1 MPTLPQFLAI
11 IKSEFPEDRL
21 TWQKNVPTFHP
32 ENAEDAAKLF
42 KLANRAGRPPL
53 AVGSSN
59 DENGADPSATLR
71 TSLGVCRP
79 QIFITGFGNNIDP
92 IGEPFESMLS
102 IRTDRLNDLIE
113 LNAPDFYVK
122 VGSGYPLRE
131 LDEHLKAA
139 QLFLPHSRLPY
150 VGSVGG
156 SIAVN
161 LNAEMHGHD
170 LPLRRYFIWAEVVT
184 PQGDII
190 KPGSVCFK
198 SVSGYDIVKLFAG
211 SWGLLGLIVSAAF
224 RVLPLSAEQEYAT
237 LRQKEIDRN
246 KLLDSLKVA
255 NRETDAIYSRKIK
268 EKFDPA
274 GVLPVV

>member
-1 MPTLPQFLAI
+1 MSTLPQFLAI

-32 ENAEDAAKLF
+32 ESAEDAAKLF
-42 KLANRAGRPPL
+42 KLANKYAKR
-53 AVGSSN
+53 
-59 DENGADPSATLR
+59 GADA
-71 TSLGVCRP
+71 GVCRP
-79 QIFITGFGNNIDP
+79 RLFITGFGNNIDP

-122 VGSGYPLRE
+122 VGSGFPLRE
-131 LDEHLKAA
+131 LEKELKAA
-139 QLFLPHSRLPY
+139 SLFLPHSRLPY

-161 LNAEMHGHD
+161 LNAELNGHD
-170 LPLRRYFIWAEVVT
+170 LPLRRYFVQAEIVT

-190 KPGSVCFK
+190 KPGSICFK

-224 RVLPLSAEQEYAT
+224 RVLPKSAEHEYAS
-237 LRQKEIDRN
+237 LKQKDIDRKKLLESLNESNREIDA
-246 KLLDSLKVA
+246 V
-255 NRETDAIYSRKIK
+255 YSRKIK
-268 EKFDPA
+268 TKFDPA
-274 GVLPVV
+274 GVLPIVS

>member
-1 MPTLPQFLAI
+1 MPTLPQFLKILA
-11 IKSEFPEDRL
+11 SEFPEDRL

-32 ENAEDAAKLF
+32 ENAEDAAKLL
-42 KLANRAGRPPL
+42 KLANTNKQR
-53 AVGSSN
+53 
-59 DENGADPSATLR
+59 
-71 TSLGVCRP
+71 
-79 QIFITGFGNNIDP
+79 IFITGFGNNIDP

-131 LDEHLKAA
+131 LNEHLKAA

-161 LNAEMHGHD
+161 LNAELHGHD
-170 LPLRRYFIWAEVVT
+170 LPLRRYFIQAEIVT

-190 KPGSVCFK
+190 KPGSICFK

-224 RVLPLSAEQEYAT
+224 RVLPISAEHEYAT
-237 LRQKEIDRN
+237 LRQKEVDSN
-246 KLLDSLKVA
+246 KLLDSLKDSNSA
-255 NRETDAIYSRKIK
+255 TDAVYSRKVK
-268 EKFDPA
+268 AKFDPA
-274 GVLPVV
+274 GVLPIVP

>member
-32 ENAEDAAKLF
+32 ENAEDAAKLL
-42 KLANRAGRPPL
+42 KLANKHKQR
-53 AVGSSN
+53 
-59 DENGADPSATLR
+59 
-71 TSLGVCRP
+71 
-79 QIFITGFGNNIDP
+79 IFITGFGNNIDP
-92 IGEPFESMLS
+92 IGEPFVNMLS

-122 VGSGYPLRE
+122 VGSGFPLRE
-131 LDEHLKAA
+131 LEKELKQAS
-139 QLFLPHSRLPY
+139 LFLPHSQLPY
-150 VGSVGG
+150 VGSIGG
-156 SIAVN
+156 SVAVN

-170 LPLRRYFIWAEVVT
+170 LPLRRYLIWAEVVT

-224 RVLPLSAEQEYAT
+224 RVLPLSAEHEYAT
-237 LRQKEIDRN
+237 LKQKEIERD
-246 KLLDSLKVA
+246 KLLHSLNDSNHA
-255 NRETDAIYSRKIK
+255 TDAVYSRKIK
-268 EKFDPA
+268 EKFDPV

>member
-1 MPTLPQFLAI
+1 MPKLEKFLSI
-11 IKSEFPEDRL
+11 ISSEFPEDRL

-32 ENAEDAAKLF
+32 ENAEDAASLL
-42 KLANRAGRPPL
+42 KLANKHEQR
-53 AVGSSN
+53 
-59 DENGADPSATLR
+59 
-71 TSLGVCRP
+71 
-79 QIFITGFGNNIDP
+79 IFITGFGNNIDP

-131 LDEHLKAA
+131 LDEHLRDAK
-139 QLFLPHSRLPY
+139 LFLPHSRLPY

-156 SIAVN
+156 GIAVN

-184 PQGDII
+184 PEGDII

-198 SVSGYDIVKLFAG
+198 SVSGYDIVKIFAG

-224 RVLPLSAEQEYAT
+224 RVLPITAEGEYIT
-237 LRQKEIDRN
+237 LRQKGIHRE
-246 KLLDSLKVA
+246 KLLDSLKEPNPVI
-255 NRETDAIYSRKIK
+255 DALYSRKIK
-268 EKFDPA
+268 EKFDPI
-274 GVLPVV
+274 GVLPKV

>member
-1 MPTLPQFLAI
+1 MPTLPQFLKI
-11 IKSEFPEDRL
+11 IASEFQEDRL

-32 ENAEDAAKLF
+32 ENAEDAAKLL
-42 KLANRAGRPPL
+42 KLANRHK
-53 AVGSSN
+53 
-59 DENGADPSATLR
+59 
-71 TSLGVCRP
+71 
-79 QIFITGFGNNIDP
+79 QHIFITGFGNNIDP

-131 LDEHLKAA
+131 LDDELKASN
-139 QLFLPHSRLPY
+139 LFLPQSRLPY
-150 VGSVGG
+150 VGSIGG

-161 LNAEMHGHD
+161 LNAELGGHD
-170 LPLRRYFIWAEVVT
+170 LPLRRYLIWAEVVT
-184 PQGDII
+184 PGGDII

-198 SVSGYDIVKLFAG
+198 SVSGYDIVKIFAG

-224 RVLPLSAEQEYAT
+224 RVLPITAENEYKS
-237 LRQKEIDRN
+237 LMQKEIKRDLLLNALANSN
-246 KLLDSLKVA
+246 KA
-255 NRETDAIYSRKIK
+255 TDAVYSRKIK
-268 EKFDPA
+268 EKFDPV

>member
-1 MPTLPQFLAI
+1 MTTLPQFLKI
-11 IKSEFPEDRL
+11 ISSEFPEDRL

-32 ENAEDAAKLF
+32 ENAEDASKLLR
-42 KLANRAGRPPL
+42 LANKHKQR
-53 AVGSSN
+53 
-59 DENGADPSATLR
+59 
-71 TSLGVCRP
+71 
-79 QIFITGFGNNIDP
+79 IFITGFGNNIDP
-92 IGEPFESMLS
+92 IGEPFVNMLS

-150 VGSVGG
+150 VGSIGG

-161 LNAEMHGHD
+161 LNAELHGHD

-184 PQGDII
+184 PEGDII

-224 RVLPLSAEQEYAT
+224 RVFPLSAEGEYT
-237 LRQKEIDRN
+237 
-246 KLLDSLKVA
+246 SLKQKGI
-255 NRETDAIYSRKIK
+255 NRDRLLNALKQSSGETDALYSRKIK
-268 EKFDPA
+268 SKFDPA

>member
-1 MPTLPQFLAI
+1 MSTLLQFLSI

-32 ENAEDAAKLF
+32 ENAEDASKLL
-42 KLANRAGRPPL
+42 KLANTNKQRL
-53 AVGSSN
+53 
-59 DENGADPSATLR
+59 
-71 TSLGVCRP
+71 
-79 QIFITGFGNNIDP
+79 FITGFGNNIDP

-122 VGSGYPLRE
+122 VGSGFPLRE
-131 LDEHLKAA
+131 LEKELKAVS
-139 QLFLPHSRLPY
+139 LFLPHSRLPY

-170 LPLRRYFIWAEVVT
+170 LPLRRYLIWAEVVT

-224 RVLPLSAEQEYAT
+224 RVLPISAEQEYAT
-237 LRQKEIDRN
+237 LMQKDIERD
-246 KLLDSLKVA
+246 KLLDSLKDA
-255 NRETDAIYSRKIK
+255 NRATDAVYSRKIK

-274 GVLPVV
+274 GVLPIVGANL